1 MKCMRIDCDHEA
13 TKTPVISFASV
24 QKPGGP
30 RVTATLNLMVCDL
43 HASCDPNEF
52 VSDKGWQQI
61 VDTLK
66 LAGKAF
72 PSRETLRVTF
82 NPL

>member
-1 MKCMRIDCDHEA
+1 MPL
-13 TKTPVISFASV
+13 T
-24 QKPGGP
+24 GG
-30 RVTATLNLMVCDL
+30 THAALWAIGKKNLMVCDL

-66 LAGKAF
+66 RAGKAF